1 MTKPTT
7 IDGYN
12 EQVTRDCE
20 RVLVTIL
27 RHLGPWKESVF
38 LVGGMTPRYLVR
50 DRPPVVPP
58 HAGTL
63 DIDIVIDVVILE
75 DTEAYRTLEE
85 NLRKIKFKNATND
98 KGQNLNWRWWIKMED
113 GSTVI
118 LELLADRQDIMGGKV
133 KPLPTEGNISAL
145 NVPHSSMVFDLHDSI
160 DVTAELMDGDG
171 VATETIRY
179 ANIVSFV
186 CLKALAFDHRAER
199 KDAHDLVYCIEHGP
213 GGWEAAAKAFRDQLT
228 GKHAEIIQT
237 CIQLLRKHFAGDEQ
251 TEAYRQN
258 GPAKVANFELA
269 EAEDR
274 ENRILRQRQVADIM
288 EAFFAAVGVPA
299 PLPAGSH
306 APGQEQENN
315 E

>member
-1 MTKPTT
+1 
-7 IDGYN
+7 
-12 EQVTRDCE
+12 
-20 RVLVTIL
+20 
-27 RHLGPWKESVF
+27 
-38 LVGGMTPRYLVR
+38 MTPRYLVR

-63 DIDIVIDVVILE
+63 DLDIVIDVVILE
-75 DTEAYRTLEE
+75 DTEAYRTLEQ

-98 KGQNLNWRWWIKMED
+98 KGQNLNWRWWIKMDD

-133 KPLPTEGNISAL
+133 KPLPTDGNISAL
-145 NVPHSSMVFDLHDSI
+145 NVPHSSMVFDLYDSI
-160 DVTAELMDGDG
+160 DVTAELLDGDG

-186 CLKALAFDHRAER
+186 CLKAMAFDHRAER

-213 GGWEAAAKAFRDQLT
+213 GGWEAAAKAFRDQLS
-228 GKHAEIIQT
+228 GKHAEVIQT

-258 GPAKVANFELA
+258 GPAMVANFELGD
-269 EAEDR
+269 AEDR

-288 EAFFAAVGVPA
+288 GAFLEAVGAPERQPA
-299 PLPAGSH
+299 DPPESG
-306 APGQEQENN
+306 PVQEENR
-315 E
+315 

>member
-63 DIDIVIDVVILE
+63 DLDIVIDVVILE
-75 DTEAYRTLEE
+75 DTEAYRTLEQ

-98 KGQNLNWRWWIKMED
+98 KGQNLNWRWWIKMDD

-133 KPLPTEGNISAL
+133 KPLPTDGNISAL
-145 NVPHSSMVFDLHDSI
+145 NVPHSSMVFDLYDSI
-160 DVTAELMDGDG
+160 DVTAELLDGDG

-186 CLKALAFDHRAER
+186 CLKAMAFDHRAER
-199 KDAHDLVYCIEHGP
+199 KDAHDLVYCIEHGSCRSSAS
-213 GGWEAAAKAFRDQLT
+213 AALQL
-228 GKHAEIIQT
+228 GS
-237 CIQLLRKHFAGDEQ
+237 GSS
-251 TEAYRQN
+251 
-258 GPAKVANFELA
+258 PASASA
-269 EAEDR
+269 
-274 ENRILRQRQVADIM
+274 IS
-288 EAFFAAVGVPA
+288 G
-299 PLPAGSH
+299 
-306 APGQEQENN
+306 
-315 E
+315 

>member
-1 MTKPTT
+1 L
-7 IDGYN
+7 
-12 EQVTRDCE
+12 E
-20 RVLVTIL
+20 RIGV
-27 RHLGPWKESVF
+27 P
-38 LVGGMTPRYLVR
+38 GGRNDSPLSRAR
-50 DRPPVVPP
+50 SPPSCSP

-63 DIDIVIDVVILE
+63 DIDIVIDVVIFE
-75 DTEAYRTLEE
+75 DTDAYRTLEQ
-85 NLRKIKFKNATND
+85 NLRKIKFKNATNE

-145 NVPHSSMVFDLHDSI
+145 NVPHSSMVFDLYDSVDI
-160 DVTAELMDGDG
+160 TAELLDGDG

-199 KDAHDLVYCIEHGP
+199 KDAHDLVYCIEHSQ
-213 GGWEAAAKAFRDQLT
+213 GGWEAAAKAFRDQLS
-228 GKHAEIIQT
+228 GKHAEVIQS

-258 GPAKVANFELA
+258 GPAKVANFELGD
-269 EAEDR
+269 AEDR
-274 ENRILRQRQVADIM
+274 ETRILRQRQVADVM
-288 EAFFAAVGVPA
+288 EAFLEAVGASEQQPEDSPA
-299 PLPAGSH
+299 PGSTR
-306 APGQEQENN
+306 EENS
-315 E
+315 

>member
-63 DIDIVIDVVILE
+63 DLDIVIDVVILE
-75 DTEAYRTLEE
+75 DTEAYRTLEQ

-133 KPLPTEGNISAL
+133 KPLPTDGNISAL
-145 NVPHSSMVFDLHDSI
+145 NVPHSSMVFDLYDSI
-160 DVTAELMDGDG
+160 DVTAELLDGDG

-186 CLKALAFDHRAER
+186 CLKAMAFDHRAER

-213 GGWEAAAKAFRDQLT
+213 GGWEAAAKAFRDQLS
-228 GKHAEIIQT
+228 GKHAEVIQT

-258 GPAKVANFELA
+258 GPAMVANFELGDV
-269 EAEDR
+269 EDR

-288 EAFFAAVGVPA
+288 EAFLEAVGAPERQPA
-299 PLPAGSH
+299 DPPESG
-306 APGQEQENN
+306 PVQEENR
-315 E
+315 